1 MLLWAGALLCFIAY
15 GIQVA
20 TEEEPPSDYVSLN
33 SVQFFN
39 LRNLWKKK
47 LLIDKKIYEVKKRNA
62 QHKIRKLAFTLSNS
76 FDLKLIDLRGQNN
89 HWWWYL

>member
-1 MLLWAGALLCFIAY
+1 MLLWAGALLCFVAY

-39 LRNLWKKK
+39 LRNL
-47 LLIDKKIYEVKKRNA
+47 
-62 QHKIRKLAFTLSNS
+62 
-76 FDLKLIDLRGQNN
+76 
-89 HWWWYL
+89 